1 MVDISVLQKARLK
14 YKPQLPAILNQ
25 SFSLIKPEIGKPTGS
40 AADEE
45 KLKKIFKNTFGKP
58 VVKFVKGKNNN
69 MNKKPV
75 NVGVVLSGG
84 QAAGGHNVI
93 CGIFDALKK
102 ANKKNKLFGFLGGP
116 SGIIDGKMKELTKDI
131 IDEYRNTGGFDI
143 IGSGR
148 TKIETEEQ
156 FQKTKETVIK
166 NKIDALII
174 IGGDDS
180 NTNAALLAEYFAKE
194 KINTLVIGVPKTI
207 DGDLKNKEIET
218 SFGFDTAVKI
228 YAELTGNI
236 CRDVLSAKKY
246 WHFIR
251 LMGRSASHITLEVAL
266 QTHPNIALIGEEV
279 LQNKK
284 TVSDIVDY
292 ICDAVV
298 KRAEAGKNYGVILVP
313 EGLIEFIPEFKELI
327 KNLNE
332 IMAKEEES
340 LNKIESAK
348 EKKEFIYKK
357 LPENLA
363 NLMKSLPDEISSQL
377 ILDRDPHGNV
387 VVSQIETEKLLIEMV
402 QKKLKEMKKQGT
414 YKGKFSAISHF
425 FGYEGR
431 CGFPSNFDANYT
443 YALGYNAVLLVL
455 NGFTSYMSAIKNL
468 TVSPAKWTAGGIP
481 LTMMMNIERRK
492 GEDKPVIK
500 KALVDL
506 EGKPFKAFAK
516 IREKLIMEDNYISPG
531 PIQYFGPSEIVDRT
545 TETLKLER
553 SFSKKQ

>member
-1 MVDISVLQKARLK
+1 MVNISGLQKVRLK
-14 YKPQLPAILNQ
+14 YKPELPLILRS
-25 SFSLIKPEIGKPTGS
+25 SFSSIKPVIGKPTGS
-40 AADEE
+40 AGDEN
-45 KLKKIFKNTFGKP
+45 KLKNIFKNIFGKP
-58 VVKFVKGKNNN
+58 VVTFTKGKNTKI
-69 MNKKPV
+69 NKKPIIA
-75 NVGVVLSGG
+75 GVVLSGG

-102 ANKKNKLFGFLGGP
+102 ANKKNKLLGFLGGP
-116 SGIIDGKMKELTKDI
+116 SGIIYGKLKELTKDI
-131 IDEYRNTGGFDI
+131 IDKYRNTGGFDM

-156 FQKTKETVIK
+156 FQKTKETILK

-194 KINTLVIGVPKTI
+194 KINTQVIGIPKTI
-207 DGDLKNKEIET
+207 DGDLKNEEIET

-228 YAELTGNI
+228 YAELAGNI

-279 LQNKK
+279 LEKK
-284 TVSDIVDY
+284 LTVSDVVDF
-292 ICDAVV
+292 ICDAIV
-298 KRAEAGKNYGVILVP
+298 KRANAGKNYGVVLVP

-332 IMAKEEES
+332 VMAKNEEE
-340 LNKIESAK
+340 LNKIDGAK
-348 EKKEFIYKK
+348 EKKEFIYTK
-357 LPENLA
+357 LAENLV
-363 NLMKSLPDEISSQL
+363 NLMKSLPDDISSQL

-387 VVSQIETEKLLIEMV
+387 VVSQIETEKLLIEMI
-402 QKKLKEMKKQGT
+402 KTKLKEMKKHGI
-414 YKGKFSAISHF
+414 YKGKISAISHF

-431 CGFPSNFDANYT
+431 CGFPSNFDTNYT
-443 YALGYNAVLLVL
+443 YALGFNAVLLIL
-455 NGFTSYMSAIKNL
+455 NGFTSYMSAIKDL
-468 TVSPAKWTAGGIP
+468 IKSPSKWTAGGIP

-506 EGKPFKAFAK
+506 NGKPFKVFSSM
-516 IREKLIMEDNYISPG
+516 RDKLKVEDDYISPG
-531 PIQYFGPSEIVDRT
+531 PIQYFGPSEIVDKI
-545 TETLKLER
+545 TETLKYER
-553 SFSKKQ
+553 SKK

>member
-1 MVDISVLQKARLK
+1 MVELSELQQERLK
-14 YKPQLPAILNQ
+14 HKPQLPAILKNK
-25 SFSLIKPEIGKPTGS
+25 FSLIKPKTGKKTGS
-40 AADEE
+40 KSDEK
-45 KLKKIFKNTFGKP
+45 KLQEIFKNTFGKP
-58 VVKFVKGKNNN
+58 IITFIKGKNNN
-69 MNKKPV
+69 INKNPI

-102 ANKKNKLFGFLGGP
+102 ANKKSKLIGFLGGP
-116 SGIIDGKMKELTKDI
+116 SGIIENKLKELTKDI
-131 IDEYRNTGGFDI
+131 IDKYRNTGGFDM

-156 FQKTKETVIK
+156 FEKTKINVIK
-166 NKIDALII
+166 NKIDALVI

-194 KINTLVIGVPKTI
+194 KMNTQVIGIPKTI
-207 DGDLKNKEIET
+207 DGDLKNEEIET

-228 YAELTGNI
+228 YSELTGNI

-266 QTHPNIALIGEEV
+266 QTNPNIALIGEEV
-279 LQNKK
+279 LQNNWTLSK
-284 TVSDIVDY
+284 IVDY
-292 ICDAVV
+292 ICDAII
-298 KRAEAGKNYGVILVP
+298 KRAELGKNYGVILVP

-332 IMAKEEES
+332 IMAKNEDE
-340 LNKIESAK
+340 LNKIENTK
-348 EKKEFIYKK
+348 DKKEFIYSK
-357 LPENLA
+357 LNESLV

-402 QKKLKEMKKQGT
+402 QKKLKEMKKQGI
-414 YKGKFSAISHF
+414 YKGKFAAISHF

-443 YALGYNAVLLVL
+443 YALGYNAVLLIL

-468 TVSPAKWTAGGIP
+468 TEQPKKWNAGGIP

-506 EGKPFKAFAK
+506 NAKPFKVFSALRDELK
-516 IREKLIMEDNYISPG
+516 IEDKYISPG
-531 PIQYFGPSEIVDRT
+531 PIQYFGPAKIVDRIT
-545 TETLKLER
+545 KTLKYER
-553 SFSKKQ
+553 SKR